1 MIGVRLEPVDTWF
14 FRDGTPFAAGSTP
27 QDDVSSLFP
36 PHPPTVAG
44 ALRAALAVSHGW
56 SGRGRW
62 PQDICRVL
70 GDGPQDLGLLSLDAP
85 FLLRDGQPLFRAPQH
100 LLGSNDSDGWTP
112 RGFLRPGP
120 PVTCDLGEAVR
131 LPEISGVGSHSK
143 EFKVEE
149 LKAGDSQWLTPAG
162 MNATLRGELPSQNEV
177 VHSRTLWLAEPRI
190 GLQLER
196 ETRSAKE
203 GMLYSTRHVR
213 PGPGISL
220 GARIAG
226 LPQEWTLPVGQLV
239 PLGGE
244 SRLAECREWDGDLA
258 LNAPL
263 AEIRE
268 DQRVAVIALSPLDI
282 GEDVCLGRQR
292 LDSLGDARVVSACL
306 ERPLRI
312 GGWNSL
318 TSRPLPLRS
327 VLPPGSVLFCEM
339 SDAARFDDTI
349 LSGNGVIHLGSQ
361 QQWGFGLAALGVW
374 SEETEVIQ

>member
-1 MIGVRLEPVDTWF
+1 MIGIRLEPVDTWF

-27 QDDVSSLFP
+27 QDDVASLFP
-36 PHPPTVAG
+36 PHPATVAG
-44 ALRAALAVSHGW
+44 ALRAALAINHGW

-85 FLLRDGQPLFRAPQH
+85 FLLRDGQPLFRSPQH
-100 LLGSNDSDGWTP
+100 LLGSNDPDGWTP

-120 PVTCDLGEAVR
+120 PVACDLGEAVR
-131 LPEISGVGSHSK
+131 LPDISGVGADSE
-143 EFKVEE
+143 EFQVEE
-149 LKAGDSQWLTPAG
+149 LKPGDSQWLTPAG
-162 MNATLRGELPSQNEV
+162 MNAALRGELPSSSEV
-177 VHSRTLWLAEPRI
+177 VPSRALWSAEPRI

-203 GMLYSTRHVR
+203 GMLYSTQHVR

-220 GARIAG
+220 GARIDG
-226 LPQEWTLPVGQLV
+226 LPQDWMPPYGQLV

-244 SRLAECREWDGDLA
+244 SRLAECREWDGGLTLD
-258 LNAPL
+258 APL
-263 AEIRE
+263 AEIRA
-268 DQRVAVIALSPLDI
+268 DHRVAVIALSPLDI

-292 LDSLGDARVVSACL
+292 LDALGDARVVSACL
-306 ERPLRI
+306 DRPQRI

-318 TSRPLPLRS
+318 TGHSLPLRS
-327 VLPPGSVLFCEM
+327 VLPPGSVLFCEVG
-339 SDAARFDDTI
+339 DAARFEQTI
-349 LSGNGVIHLGSQ
+349 LSGNGVTRLGAW

-374 SEETEVIQ
+374 PEATEVIQ